1 MLCFLFF
8 FWSIF
13 CLFDFFPTF
22 CNELVPIKKNQQAL
36 PPFCAEAMTFI
47 SQFILWV
54 LNILSLNCMSILL
67 LIIYLQVIYLF
78 INGKDENLSFS
89 SCLSTCKE
97 FSVSLYFQYR
107 RIAILAR
114 SVITVYGKTTICMIF
129 TNSKRNSVV
138 VFPEQNFLFLEIND
152 CLIISVIALI
162 FIYTYITNLTPDLL
176 TTLQNTFQNI
186 QVITTLNTDLG
197 ERKGESK
204 QSKSQAFLN
213 ISYFKI

>member
-1 MLCFLFF
+1 MSYNCSKDSEIIHIQHLAQYDTQEELDKYKLSLLSYFMLCFLFF

-13 CLFDFFPTF
+13 CLLIFSPLFVM
-22 CNELVPIKKNQQAL
+22 NQLGPIKKNQQAL
-36 PPFCAEAMTFI
+36 PPLCAEAMTFI

-54 LNILSLNCMSILL
+54 LNILSFNCMSILL

-152 CLIISVIALI
+152 SLIISVIGLI
-162 FIYTYITNLTPDLL
+162 FTYTYITN
-176 TTLQNTFQNI
+176 
-186 QVITTLNTDLG
+186 
-197 ERKGESK
+197 
-204 QSKSQAFLN
+204 
-213 ISYFKI
+213 